1 MVKKQCTYC
10 KPPNVGDYND
20 ASKFSM
26 SRHRRK
32 YKCGLP
38 RSVPSPPVKYHSN
51 AAKKKG
57 GRDRVR
63 KCRENKK
70 KVQPVTLPVALQRN
84 VQLVTLPVAVLPV
97 ALPVTVQRNVQPVPS
112 LPVAVLL
119 VTLPVTAEPWYMTL
133 TPGSPLKMAT
143 MDHLDDLLAT
153 TIPAVKRKKNKMT
166 GVTKYTKVTTAKQMK
181 V

>member
-51 AAKKKG
+51 AARKKG

-84 VQLVTLPVAVLPV
+84 VQ
-97 ALPVTVQRNVQPVPS
+97 PVPS
-112 LPVAVLL
+112 LPVAVQP
-119 VTLPVTAEPWYMTL
+119 VTLPVASEPWYMTL

-143 MDHLDDLLAT
+143 MEHLDDLLAT
-153 TIPAVKRKKNKMT
+153 TITAVKRKKNKKMT
-166 GVTKYTKVTTAKQMK
+166 GVTKYTKVTAAKQMK